1 MGMCSIRIFAYS
13 MIKIEYIPNYAR
25 NTVAHVMCI
34 LPEFQRTQQHHSVNY
49 SKFCALSFPI
59 SIYSSSSVYFL
70 NGSCSKRAQKPIK
83 VLVLVMT
90 VCVCSNKPSEYLI
103 WRENDAHFLLTK
115 LATEKLYGW
124 WLLFGQI
131 NFANKRGRRGHLS
144 YQIIFKQRLTLHGS
158 RCDAHK
164 HTHTVGEV
172 PSSANS
178 VGVKNYNN
186 TPEILY
192 VYLTYKTT
200 YFWASID
207 RSWLCAVSDCKS
219 NMC

>member
-34 LPEFQRTQQHHSVNY
+34 LPEFQRTQPHHSVNY

-124 WLLFGQI
+124 FLFGQI
-131 NFANKRGRRGHLS
+131 NFANKTRKARAS
-144 YQIIFKQRLTLHGS
+144 IISDYIQTETYAARLTLWCTQTHTHSRWGAVFGQIS
-158 RCDAHK
+158 RCEELQQ
-164 HTHTVGEV
+164 HTR
-172 PSSANS
+172 
-178 VGVKNYNN
+178 N
-186 TPEILY
+186 TICI
-192 VYLTYKTT
+192 
-200 YFWASID
+200 FNI
-207 RSWLCAVSDCKS
+207 
-219 NMC
+219 